1 MHICLISATE
11 IHRRSHARR
20 RAFSAPLKWT
30 SSQGGDGRVCAR
42 QTRKRG
48 LGANVYIPA
57 DAICG
62 GATGLGFG
70 LSAAVLGC
78 LLWYGPV
85 VLRGTR
91 EGQPTGGNSMRQ
103 LKKDEGT
110 GHCAAGKL
118 IGCDLQPRI
127 WLKPWNANG
136 RNTRT
141 PKREF
146 NTRACSVRSWRQR
159 GHWKLALE
167 PREL

>member
-1 MHICLISATE
+1 MLFTLALLLSPA
-11 IHRRSHARR
+11 
-20 RAFSAPLKWT
+20 AFHQLAES
-30 SSQGGDGRVCAR
+30 GGDSLRLHGFATRVMEVTLLPFAL
-42 QTRKRG
+42 G

-57 DAICG
+57 DAING
-62 GATGLGFG
+62 DATGLGFG

-78 LLWYGPV
+78 LLWYGPG